1 MSRGMTAQYHLIT
14 RLRLSVDRAST
25 WDTFIEVEE
34 WPRWWRW
41 LEDVEMIREG
51 DDDGVGAI
59 FRQSITS
66 PLRYG
71 FSWETEIVRV
81 IDQSLVE
88 LDSSG
93 ALQGRGRF
101 EMSGANGG
109 PTDVVFT
116 WLVETNKRWMNLI
129 APIGRPVFTWSH
141 DRLMADFGRGMA
153 SEAGGDLLSVSH
165 IVVPPGAEGFY
176 RMPEFEG

>member
-1 MSRGMTAQYHLIT
+1 MAAQYHLVT
-14 RLRLSVDRAST
+14 RLRLSVDRIRT
-25 WDTFIEVEE
+25 WDTFIEVEK

-41 LEDVEMIREG
+41 LDGVEMVREG
-51 DDDGVGAI
+51 DDDGVGAV

-71 FSWETEIVRV
+71 FTWEAEIVRV
-81 IDQSLVE
+81 VEQSLVE
-88 LDSSG
+88 LNSRG

-109 PTDVVFT
+109 ATDVVFT
-116 WLVETNKRWMNLI
+116 WLVETNKPWMNLI
-129 APIGRPVFTWSH
+129 APIGRRIFTWSH

-153 SEAGGDLLSVSH
+153 SEAGGKLLSVSH
-165 IVVPPGAEGFY
+165 TSVPPGADGFY